1 MPVYPGA
8 LRPLVFPPLFSP
20 PCFPCFS
27 SLVFP
32 PLFFRPFAVGTTI
45 ADRPPHRS
53 VRAELPHTAPTSD
66 DWRQDAT
73 WRTPLGPWDTRSPLS
88 VGLVPGAAS
97 FSLVCALPST
107 TSAEAVAPLFG
118 RFTGVGS
125 EVARLRAGHR
135 PPLKLYVQFSR
146 IQLSRRL
153 TLPRCNR
160 RDQLNQVH
168 QPVLAVQLGFRQLP
182 PATVPPSLE
191 SLRPNAPHNPAVE
204 PVEELSDVGSLVVMA
219 PSPQHRIQFLN
230 QLLGLERHA
239 PPGKRAYLIHES
251 PDRFLPRDRVQ
262 RPRLST
268 TADLPR
274 RQLKLLTAFDLVPK
288 KLESLPHVH
297 NPRLLRMQLHAQFV
311 QNPKRRGHCLS
322 RLCCRLA
329 GCYPVVG
336 VPRELISF
344 APHLLIERRQK
355 DVAEQG

>member
-1 MPVYPGA
+1 MSASTTKSFPWFPAMRIVSRASVALFLGRNPKLLASKSASKMGSITIFAAVCTTRSRTLSTNIGLFSVSGMPSRLP
-8 LRPLVFPPLFSP
+8 LRPLDQSRVPSLQRVVLRAFP
-20 PCFPCFS
+20 
-27 SLVFP
+27 
-32 PLFFRPFAVGTTI
+32 
-45 ADRPPHRS
+45 
-53 VRAELPHTAPTSD
+53 
-66 DWRQDAT
+66 
-73 WRTPLGPWDTRSPLS
+73 
-88 VGLVPGAAS
+88 
-97 FSLVCALPST
+97 
-107 TSAEAVAPLFG
+107 
-118 RFTGVGS
+118 GVGS
-125 EVARLRAGHR
+125 EVARLRASHR

-153 TLPRCNR
+153 ALPRCNR

-168 QPVLAVQLGFRQLP
+168 QPVLAIQLGFRQLS
-182 PATVPPSLE
+182 PATVPPPLE
-191 SLRPNAPHNPAVE
+191 SMRPNAPHYPAVE

-230 QLLGLERHA
+230 QLFGLERNA
-239 PPGKRAYLIHES
+239 SPGKRAHLIHET

-311 QNPKRRGHCLS
+311 QNPKRRGHCRS

>member
-8 LRPLVFPPLFSP
+8 LRPLVFPS
-20 PCFPCFS
+20 
-27 SLVFP
+27 
-32 PLFFRPFAVGTTI
+32 FAVGTTI

-153 TLPRCNR
+153 TLPRCN
-160 RDQLNQVH
+160 QI
-168 QPVLAVQLGFRQLP
+168 G
-182 PATVPPSLE
+182 
-191 SLRPNAPHNPAVE
+191 
-204 PVEELSDVGSLVVMA
+204 
-219 PSPQHRIQFLN
+219 
-230 QLLGLERHA
+230 
-239 PPGKRAYLIHES
+239 RAS
-251 PDRFLPRDRVQ
+251 
-262 RPRLST
+262 S
-268 TADLPR
+268 
-274 RQLKLLTAFDLVPK
+274 
-288 KLESLPHVH
+288 
-297 NPRLLRMQLHAQFV
+297 
-311 QNPKRRGHCLS
+311 
-322 RLCCRLA
+322 
-329 GCYPVVG
+329 
-336 VPRELISF
+336 
-344 APHLLIERRQK
+344 
-355 DVAEQG
+355 